1 MFQLLPDWPASE
13 QENILKVFQLLLK
26 GAGGGTVNRSL
37 CCDVQPA
44 LMDQLL
50 HIFPRLNGSGS
61 KCEDSLQELA
71 IDLVRLLGSHSIN
84 VAQLKKI
91 FRLLQPLS
99 AVSTKRVGTSST
111 SITSL
116 PLQPPWMC
124 SLLRALRGMMDDE
137 PGPQRFF
144 L

>member
-1 MFQLLPDWPASE
+1 
-13 QENILKVFQLLLK
+13 
-26 GAGGGTVNRSL
+26 
-37 CCDVQPA
+37 
-44 LMDQLL
+44 
-50 HIFPRLNGSGS
+50 

-144 L
+144 LLDGLNSGLLLPRMPHWPAKKGYTFCAWVRLEVGP